1 MREERFQFI
10 VRIQRK
16 HYNSFSGGVWCC
28 GMWENSDSGLGLV
41 LTATRALHVLCS
53 RHPAVCIPTSPPVL
67 WAESWRCLELTPT
80 VLGWRERK
88 TLNKWAASSSQGQ
101 HREAN
106 KNSHYTTHL
115 WTIYSCQLTKCVS
128 LDCRCLWTEGVG
140 QPRKSPCRGREN
152 TQSRNKAP
160 KVRIKLKAILTT
172 PPPSPSPTPSQTS
185 NTETDYSNSNS
196 IHLSLQMNDMSGT

>member
-1 MREERFQFI
+1 MVEYGA
-10 VRIQRK
+10 VA
-16 HYNSFSGGVWCC
+16 C
-28 GMWENSDSGLGLV
+28 GRNSDSGLGLV

-53 RHPAVCIPTSPPVL
+53 RYPAVCIPTSPPVL

-160 KVRIKLKAILTT
+160 KVRIKPKAILTNPPR
-172 PPPSPSPTPSQTS
+172 PPPPLLKPPTQRQITQTVTPFTWVFRWMTWVGHNIQS
-185 NTETDYSNSNS
+185 
-196 IHLSLQMNDMSGT
+196 M